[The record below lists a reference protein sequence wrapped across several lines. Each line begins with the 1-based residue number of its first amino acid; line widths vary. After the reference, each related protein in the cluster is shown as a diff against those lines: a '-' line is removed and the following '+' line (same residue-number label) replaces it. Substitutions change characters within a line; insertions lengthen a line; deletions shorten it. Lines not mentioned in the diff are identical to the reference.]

1 MTIQIEGL
9 SKRQRAIADVLWMM
23 KTREDAERFVA
34 SLEPATRQDAQTVV
48 QMMMLAVID
57 ECDSVDDSVK
67 SIIDNLR
74 Y

>member
-1 MTIQIEGL
+1 MAVQIQGL

-23 KTREDAERFVA
+23 NTRADAERFIQ
-34 SLEPATRQDAQTVV
+34 SLEPTTQRDALTVV
-48 QMMMLAVID
+48 EMMQLAIID
-57 ECDSVDDSVK
+57 EIDTVDDSVK

>member
-1 MTIQIEGL
+1 MSIEITGL
-9 SKRQRAIADVLWMM
+9 SKRQRAIADVLWLM
-23 KTREDAERFVA
+23 KTREDAERFIH
-34 SLEPATRQDAQTVV
+34 SLEPATRQDARTVV
-48 QMMMLAVID
+48 EMMQLAIID

>member
-23 KTREDAERFVA
+23 NSREDAERFVA

-57 ECDSVDDSVK
+57 ECDTVDDSVK
-67 SIIDNLR
+67 SIIDTLR

>member
-1 MTIQIEGL
+1 MTVQIIGL

-23 KTREDAERFVA
+23 KTREDAERFIA
-34 SLEPATRQDAQTVV
+34 SLEPTTRRDANTVV
-48 QMMMLAVID
+48 EMMQLAIID
-57 ECDSVDDSVK
+57 EIETIDDSVK